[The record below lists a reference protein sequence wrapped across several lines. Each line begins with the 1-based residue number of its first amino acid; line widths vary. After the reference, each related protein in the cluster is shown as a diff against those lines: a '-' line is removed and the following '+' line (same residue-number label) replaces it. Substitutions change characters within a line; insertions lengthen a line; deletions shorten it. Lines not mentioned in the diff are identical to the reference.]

1 MTQREAHST
10 REEHHSVGT
19 RVLLLGCTTAV
30 ILINTRVLGATGQG
44 EIAWIQLGV
53 LLVTGISGFLAGG
66 AVVYLQKE
74 IPLRAMLMPG
84 HIWLVLAAIL
94 GTLIGAASGFL
105 PTEHIAAIALLGWL
119 QGMVIFHSQLL
130 LAHHQIK
137 RHNLLQSTQGGTL
150 LLALALAFFAFNH
163 PSVDSFLVSLGL
175 SLGITAGLSV
185 WWLRRLP
192 FGRGEMRP
200 KEVVQRL
207 WRYGRSA
214 QTGCSAADAN
224 QPRQL
229 QHSGPVSGG
238 TGRLWHLFHCLL
250 WPGSHVVGST
260 SIGPPGLHQSC
271 SR

>member
-1 MTQREAHST
+1 MRK
-10 REEHHSVGT
+10 RFLLLGHHDAAGSPFNKRGAPFGWDAF
-19 RVLLLGCTTAV
+19 LLLGCTTAV

-119 QGMVIFHSQLL
+119 QGMIIFHSQLL

-137 RHNLLQSTQGGTL
+137 RTTSSN
-150 LLALALAFFAFNH
+150 
-163 PSVDSFLVSLGL
+163 
-175 SLGITAGLSV
+175 
-185 WWLRRLP
+185 
-192 FGRGEMRP
+192 RP
-200 KEVVQRL
+200 KAV
-207 WRYGRSA
+207 RY
-214 QTGCSAADAN
+214 
-224 QPRQL
+224 
-229 QHSGPVSGG
+229 
-238 TGRLWHLFHCLL
+238 F
-250 WPGSHVVGST
+250 WPW
-260 SIGPPGLHQSC
+260 P
-271 SR
+271 